1 MSWISKLYQT
11 HECIQKLDQPQS
23 IWPVSHISKNAHIE
37 IVIDING
44 NIDLNRIRK
53 LEANEA
59 STIIPSTESSAN
71 RTGKLNAP
79 HPLSDEIGYCA
90 ADFPGIDSDR
100 YEKYIS
106 QLKSWK
112 LSEYSHP
119 KINAIYKYLLKN
131 RLWHDVSD
139 SIEFPFNF
147 KSKSGS
153 TSKIKAEKA
162 FIRWRVE
169 EENNPV
175 SATWEDN
182 SLINAWIEYDNKYN
196 SKNGF
201 CYVTGKSMRIA
212 EKHPRFI
219 RNSGD
224 GGKLISSNDTS
235 GFTFKGRFLNASQ
248 AASVGYEITQKAH
261 NTLRWLI
268 SRQGYRNGDQSIVS
282 WAVSGKTIPKPLADT
297 FSFLEEGDKNEIE
310 DTNEIM
316 NHSSDLGQTF
326 AVNLRKYMLGFS
338 QKLIPTEDIVIM
350 ALDSATPGRMAIT
363 YYKEMFAKEYIDKIM
378 KWHIDFAWYQR
389 HKDEK
394 KIIWIP
400 ACPNPFDICSAC
412 FGANV
417 SDSLKKNIIQR
428 VLPCI
433 VDGKPFPID
442 LVKLA
447 IKNAVN
453 KNKYSKDNIWLW
465 EKNLGIACS
474 LYKGFCKRQTDS
486 TKRREYTMAIEE
498 NNNSRDYLYG
508 RLLAIAEYIEEIA
521 LKVAD
526 EKRSTTT
533 DRLMQYFAERPYSTW
548 RNIELALQPYKQ
560 RLYNQRLGFIVNR
573 EKDLDHVFSKFEG
586 SAFVDDSP
594 LSGEFLLAYHVQ
606 RLELHKKNN
615 ENNKND
621 NDETN

>member
-11 HECIQKLDQPQS
+11 HECIQSLDQPPS
-23 IWPVSHISKNAHIE
+23 IWPISHISKNAHIE

-90 ADFPGIDSDR
+90 ADFPGIDSER

-106 QLKSWK
+106 QLKSWN

-119 KINAIYKYLLKN
+119 KITAIYTYLIKKN
-131 RLWHDVSD
+131 LWNDVSS

-147 KSKSGS
+147 KGKSGS
-153 TSKIKAEKA
+153 TKIKADKA

-175 SATWEDN
+175 SATWEDT
-182 SLINAWIEYDNKYN
+182 SLINAWIDYDNKYN
-196 SKNGF
+196 AKNGF

-235 GFTFKGRFLNASQ
+235 GFTYKGRFLNASQ
-248 AASVGYEITQKAH
+248 AASVGYEVTQKAH

-268 SRQGYRNGDQSIVS
+268 SRQGYRNGDQAIVS
-282 WAVSGKTIPKPLADT
+282 WAVSGRNVPKPLADT
-297 FSFLEEGDKNEIE
+297 FSFLEEGDENEIE
-310 DTNEIM
+310 ESNEIL

-338 QKLIPTEDIVIM
+338 QKLIPTEEIIIM
-350 ALDSATPGRMAIT
+350 GLDSATTGRLAIT
-363 YYKEMFAKEYIDKIM
+363 YYKEMFAEEYIDKIM
-378 KWHIDFAWYQR
+378 KWHIEFAWYQR

-394 KIIWIP
+394 KTIWLP
-400 ACPNPFDICSAC
+400 GCPNPFDIYNTC
-412 FGANV
+412 FGANL
-417 SDSLKKNIIQR
+417 SDSLKKNTLQR
-428 VLPCI
+428 ILPCI
-433 VDGKPFPID
+433 VEGRPFPLDI
-442 LVKLA
+442 VNLA
-447 IKNAVN
+447 IKSAVN
-453 KNKYSKDNIWLW
+453 KTKYSKDKLWLW
-465 EKNLGIACS
+465 EKNIGIACS
-474 LYKGFCKRQTDS
+474 LYKGFCIRQTDLN
-486 TKRREYTMAIEE
+486 KRREYIMAIEE
-498 NNNSRDYLYG
+498 SNNSRDYLYG
-508 RLLAIAEYIEEIA
+508 RLLAIAEYIEEMA
-521 LKVAD
+521 LIVAQ
-526 EKRSTTT
+526 EKRSTTAA
-533 DRLMQYFAERPYSTW
+533 RLMQYFAERPFSTW
-548 RNIELALQPYKQ
+548 RNIEMALQPYKQ
-560 RLYNQRLGFIVNR
+560 RLYNKRRGFIVNR
-573 EKDLDHVFSKFEG
+573 EKDLDEVYSKFVE
-586 SAFVDDSP
+586 SSFMDDSP

-606 RLELHKKNN
+606 RLEFQKKKNN
-615 ENNKND
+615 ENNK
-621 NDETN
+621 